1 MMISNEGIDDDMM
14 MRKNDVSVAVHVD
27 DEDDEEYDNGVDIA
41 LDVNA

>member
-1 MMISNEGIDDDMM
+1 MINNKGIDDDMM

-27 DEDDEEYDNGVDIA
+27 DEDYEEDDNGFNIV